1 MNGGVNSAFT
11 HVAYS
16 GRDSVL
22 RHALSLDGATH
33 TSKGRVIRGPF
44 FLPPTRVAARG
55 S

>member
-1 MNGGVNSAFT
+1 MDGGINSAFT

-16 GRDSVL
+16 GRDGVL

-44 FLPPTRVAARG
+44 FFPPTRVAARG